1 MHAKGSIPAS
11 AKLFA
16 ISAAVVAII
25 AVLVAAPWREALG
38 RPCAVLHEN
47 IELVQSG
54 QAQRRVSDA
63 FTFNQN
69 NRGRI
74 KVSTGEGDF
83 DGVLTLD
90 SLRDC
95 LGEGWSETHAT
106 VQAEGYGDAWV
117 FSRSGEPLVMYV
129 QGRNDGYRR
138 VEMKII
144 VERAG

>member
-1 MHAKGSIPAS
+1 MHAKASIPAW

-25 AVLVAAPWREALG
+25 AVLIAAPWRSTLG

-54 QAQRRVSDA
+54 QNQRRVSDA
-63 FTFNQN
+63 FTFEQN
-69 NRGRI
+69 NLGRI
-74 KVSTGEGDF
+74 KVTAGEGDF

-106 VQAEGYGDAWV
+106 AQAEGHGDAWV

-129 QGRNDGYRR
+129 QGRNDGYRHVELKIFIER
-138 VEMKII
+138 VD
-144 VERAG
+144 